1 MRHRLSI
8 RGYEL
13 EGLRKERFEKYASGS
28 LFYSLYL
35 SNQRDRIKSRLLE
48 LDYSAVDIDCHDFK
62 WNLEVTAPK
71 PVTDRSESR
80 YSPFV
85 SCHLTSFRRLDT
97 TGPNYVQTR

>member
-28 LFYSLYL
+28 LFHSLYL

-48 LDYSAVDIDCHDFK
+48 LDYSAVDIECHEFK
-62 WNLEVTAPK
+62 WNPEVTAHK
-71 PVTDRSESR
+71 PVTDRSESLH
-80 YSPFV
+80 SVIV
-85 SCHLTSFRRLDT
+85 SCYQDSFRRLDT
-97 TGPNYVQTR
+97 IGPNPV